1 MLKWHQIFL
10 ILLVLG
16 LLYYLFIAALIVLA
30 AAAISITAFFI
41 LRLFYFLLNPQ
52 AKQRYTAR
60 KEAEKAGR
68 DAEEAAKNR
77 RAREAIERKLAERKK
92 QELLRDAEA
101 QDVPYEYAIGRHGN
115 ETLAIRYGI
124 ANLKKEIIPYFYH
137 VKDGVKKRNPDRDK
151 IVWKDSETIRLK
163 KLEKIG
169 LSKYE
174 VQLSDFRDRRAVA
187 IIEVGTDYVKT
198 FYPIDEGWFKI
209 HRGLEEVLKGN
220 RSMSLKELAHFHV
233 EKTISSL

>member
-1 MLKWHQIFL
+1 MPKWLQIFL
-10 ILLVLG
+10 ILLIIG
-16 LLYYLFIAALIVLA
+16 LWRYLLI
-30 AAAISITAFFI
+30 AAAILIPAFFI
-41 LRLFYFLLNPQ
+41 LRYFYFLLNPQ
-52 AKQRYTAR
+52 AKQRYRAR
-60 KEAEKAGR
+60 KAAEEAARATDKA
-68 DAEEAAKNR
+68 AQAAKEAAKNR
-77 RAREAIERKLAERKK
+77 RARERKRAEQKK
-92 QELLRDAEA
+92 QEMLRDADA

-115 ETLAIRYGI
+115 ETLAIRYGV
-124 ANLKKEIIPYFYH
+124 ANLKKELIPYFYH
-137 VKDGVKKRNPDRDK
+137 AKGGVKKRNPDRDK

-163 KLEKIG
+163 KIKKIG

-187 IIEVGTDYVKT
+187 IIEVGTDYIKT

-220 RSMSLKELAHFHV
+220 RSMTLKELAHFHV